1 MIGAGIFTTSGL
13 LLGELGSPGLM
24 LGLWVAGGVLALCG
38 ALCFGELGAAMPRAG
53 GEYVYLGELYHPLLG
68 FLTGWI
74 SFFAGFSAPLA
85 AISLGCG
92 EYVAGALP
100 GVPELGSSVILKKA
114 LAILI
119 IASLAGVH
127 LRGIELGARVQNALT
142 VGKVVLILGLLA
154 VGFTLGEG
162 SFGHFLGGASAAAG
176 GGGWKV
182 AGLSLMWIMFAYS
195 GWNASAY
202 IGSEIKDPARNLP
215 LSLILGT
222 GVVVLLYLG
231 LNLLFVYAVPPGE
244 MEGVIAVA
252 GLAASHLFGRGAEAA
267 VSALIAFALLSS
279 VSALIILGPR
289 VYYAMARDGYF
300 FRSLGSVHPL
310 SRVPSRAILL
320 QCGMAIALVAS
331 GTFDQILTY
340 MGFCLG
346 IFPILTVLGVFK
358 LRWIEPMGWVEQG
371 ATVRTPG
378 RTTGRGGHG
387 TPAGGGGPG
396 MLPGTSA
403 GQPSAG
409 SGGQGPVAAFR
420 MPLYPV
426 PPILFAS
433 VSVLML
439 VLAYAERPVE
449 SSVALGTVALGV
461 PFFFLFRHR
470 HRQAPETPP
479 SSAPDS

>member
-1 MIGAGIFTTSGL
+1 MPSLERRLGPFPATNLVIGDMIGAGIFTTSGL
-13 LLGELGSPGLM
+13 LLAELGSPGLM
-24 LGLWVAGGVLALCG
+24 MGLWLAGGILALCG

-53 GEYVYLGELYHPLLG
+53 GEYVYLGKLFHPLLG

-92 EYVAGALP
+92 EYVVGALP
-100 GVPELGSSVILKKA
+100 GVPGLGSSLLLKKV

-119 IASLAGVH
+119 IASLAAVH

-142 VGKVVLILGLLA
+142 VGKVILILGLLA
-154 VGFTLGEG
+154 VGFTLGKG
-162 SFGHFLGGASAAAG
+162 SLGHFMGGVSAAAG

-195 GWNASAY
+195 GWNASGY
-202 IGSEIKDPARNLP
+202 IGSEIKNPGRNLP
-215 LSLILGT
+215 LSLITGT
-222 GVVVLLYLG
+222 SVVVLLYLG

-244 MEGVIAVA
+244 MDGVIAVA

-279 VSALIILGPR
+279 VSALIVLGPR

-300 FRSLGSVHPL
+300 FRSLGSVHPR

-320 QCGMAIALVAS
+320 QCGMAVVLVAS

-346 IFPILTVLGVFK
+346 IFPIVTVLGVFR
-358 LRWIEPMGWVEQG
+358 LRRAGTTAGHSPDGTVAPTPEG
-371 ATVRTPG
+371 AY
-378 RTTGRGGHG
+378 
-387 TPAGGGGPG
+387 
-396 MLPGTSA
+396 
-403 GQPSAG
+403 
-409 SGGQGPVAAFR
+409 R
-420 MPLYPV
+420 MPFYPA

-433 VSVLML
+433 ASFLML
-439 VLAYAERPVE
+439 VLAYFERPVE
-449 SSVALGTVALGV
+449 SSVALATVGLGV

-470 HRQAPETPP
+470 QGRAQEAPPAL
-479 SSAPDS
+479 APDS